1 MKYIPELKSAL
12 MLLPLLWAG
21 VVCASS
27 IEEVKDIAR
36 AGAPELA
43 LSMVNRFQ
51 PGHEKLPVRWA
62 SWESLQLDILANE
75 DRWQDIIQRIKDYPA
90 PLSPD
95 FILKSRTILAKAYL
109 ESGEPAQALDIYRK
123 LLWGEYGETF
133 PDDWRNWRLGVIR
146 SYVGLERL
154 VLALIAWRRYEQ
166 DYPDLTATEL
176 ELRARLALQ
185 AGQPDEAVDVLGAV
199 DDAQVM
205 PVLLLAQLE
214 SGALA
219 PKKVIAQV
227 EVAAKEVE
235 ESHQAQLWSVAASAA
250 KSTRDGRNEI
260 VYLQRAL
267 QQAIPAEK
275 DPLFPLDAD
284 NLWDAYLAYGEFLG
298 NKKGLLIGDDE
309 AWLELAQTEKDALK
323 QSAYYAVTAL
333 EGQIGA
339 TREKGHAGLMKVLLD
354 HGNSTSMLTNLYLY
368 SANFPT
374 VEYIPDAVRPL
385 LAEAALERTDHQL
398 ASTLMQGVNQ
408 APEGADSFDWQL
420 RRARIHILGG
430 HEDLGIDVL
439 YAMLAGHKVMDAKQV
454 DRFLQVLFD
463 LQTLKRDKEAIAL
476 FNALQPRLTT
486 QKQQRELLFWMADSY
501 KSLGQKEQAGY
512 LYMRSAILL
521 DGIGLDPW
529 GQTARFF
536 AAESLA
542 DAGLVNDAR
551 HLYKGLLRVAQDENR
566 KMVLRQ
572 RLQHL
577 QLME

>member
-1 MKYIPELKSAL
+1 MKFISEFRSAL
-12 MLLPLLWAG
+12 ILLPLLWSG

-43 LSMVNRFQ
+43 LSMVHRFQ
-51 PGHEKLPVRWA
+51 PEHEKLPVRWA
-62 SWESLQLDILANE
+62 SWESLQLDILAE
-75 DRWQDIIQRIKDYPA
+75 EERWQDIIQRIKSYPV

-95 FILKSRTILAKAYL
+95 FTLKSRTILAKAYL
-109 ESGEPAQALDIYRK
+109 ESGEPAQALSIYRK
-123 LLWGEYGETF
+123 LLWGDYGESF
-133 PDDWRNWRLGVIR
+133 PDEWRNWRLGVIR

-154 VLALIAWRRYEQ
+154 ELALIAWRRYEQ
-166 DYPDLTATEL
+166 DYPDLTAAER
-176 ELRARLALQ
+176 ELRARLAMQ
-185 AGQPDEAVDVLGAV
+185 AGQADEAVDVLRSV
-199 DDAQVM
+199 DEAKVM

-214 SGALA
+214 SDVLT

-227 EVAAKEVE
+227 EVAAKEAE
-235 ESHQAQLWSVAASAA
+235 GSHQAQLWWVAASAS

-260 VYLQRAL
+260 IYLQRAL
-267 QQAIPAEK
+267 QQPIPAEK
-275 DPLFPLDAD
+275 DPLFPLDAES
-284 NLWDAYLAYGEFLG
+284 LWDAYLSYGEFLG
-298 NKKGLLIGDDE
+298 NKQGLLIGDDE
-309 AWLELAQTEKDALK
+309 AWLEIAQTEQDNLK
-323 QSAYYAVTAL
+323 QAAYYAVIAL
-333 EGQIGA
+333 EGQLGA

-354 HGNSTSMLTNLYLY
+354 GGSSTSMLTNLYLN

-374 VEYIPDAVRPL
+374 VEYIPEVVRPL

-408 APEGADSFDWQL
+408 APEGADGFDWQL

-439 YAMLAGHKVMDAKQV
+439 YVLLAGHKVMDAKQV

-463 LQTLKRDKEAIAL
+463 LQTLKRDQEAIAL
-476 FNALQPRLTT
+476 FNALQPRLNTH
-486 QKQQRELLFWMADSY
+486 KQQRELLFWMADSY

-542 DAGLVNDAR
+542 DAGFVNDAR

-577 QLME
+577 QLMQ

>member
-1 MKYIPELKSAL
+1 MKFIPEFKSVVIIL
-12 MLLPLLWAG
+12 SLLWSG
-21 VVCASS
+21 IVCASS
-27 IEEVKDIAR
+27 IQEVKDIAR

-43 LSMVNRFQ
+43 LSMVHRFQ
-51 PGHEKLPVRWA
+51 PGYEKLPVRWA
-62 SWESLQLDILANE
+62 SWESLQLDILADE
-75 DRWQDIIQRIKDYPA
+75 ERWQDIIQRVKAYPHS
-90 PLSPD
+90 LSPD
-95 FILKSRTILAKAYL
+95 FALKSRSILAQAHL
-109 ESGEPAQALDIYRK
+109 ESGEPAQALLIYRQ
-123 LLWGEYGETF
+123 LLWGDYEESF
-133 PDDWRNWRLGVIR
+133 PEGWRKWRLGVIR

-154 VLALIAWRRYEQ
+154 DLALIAWRRYEQ

-176 ELRARLALQ
+176 ELRARLAMQ
-185 AGQPDEAVDVLGAV
+185 AGQPDEAVDVLHAV
-199 DDAQVM
+199 DEAKVM

-214 SGALA
+214 SEALK
-219 PKKVIAQV
+219 PKKVMAQV
-227 EVAAKEVE
+227 ELAAKELDE
-235 ESHQAQLWSVAASAA
+235 TQQAQLWWVAATAA
-250 KSTRDGRNEI
+250 RSTRDGRNEI

-267 QQAIPAEK
+267 QQPLPVEK
-275 DPLFPLDAD
+275 DALFPLDAER
-284 NLWDAYLAYGEFLG
+284 LWDAYLSYGEFLG
-298 NKKGLLIGDDE
+298 NKQGLLIGDDE
-309 AWLELAQTEKDALK
+309 AWLDIAQAEKDELK
-323 QSAYYAVTAL
+323 KTAYYAVIAL
-333 EGQIGA
+333 EGQLGA

-354 HGNSTSMLTNLYLY
+354 GGNSTSMLTNLYLN

-374 VEYIPDAVRPL
+374 VKYIPEVVRPL
-385 LAEAALERTDHQL
+385 LAEAALERADHQL

-439 YAMLAGHKVMDAKQV
+439 YAILAGHKVMDTKQV

-486 QKQQRELLFWMADSY
+486 HKQQRELIFWMADSY

-521 DGIGLDPW
+521 DGVGFDPW